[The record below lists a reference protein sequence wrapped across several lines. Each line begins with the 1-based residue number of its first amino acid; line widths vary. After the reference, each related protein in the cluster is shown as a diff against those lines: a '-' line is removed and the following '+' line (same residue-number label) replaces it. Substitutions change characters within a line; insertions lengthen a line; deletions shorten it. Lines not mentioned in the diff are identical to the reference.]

1 MDTAGYDFNLFSDR
15 YKWALK
21 KTGKSQADFAR
32 AIGIKPQSLNGWANG
47 KVKQVSGE
55 FGLKAAKYAKVSP
68 QWFIYNKGKPT
79 DDLLIADNVTKDE
92 KDNGSLLNSHVQFR
106 TINKGMLML
115 IEKTWLE
122 THKYKESD
130 LMTYS
135 VEDSSMSP
143 ALNIGDTVVINTK
156 EKEPLLANKIYL
168 IEINK
173 TSYLRYIVPLGKGGI
188 IVKAQESDIPD
199 ETYNKD
205 EFKSLVKIIGR
216 VVKKEGDL

>member
-1 MDTAGYDFNLFSDR
+1 MDTTGYDFNLFSDR

-32 AIGIKPQSLNGWANG
+32 AIGITPQSLNGWANG

-79 DDLLIADNVTKDE
+79 DDITIIYKQDE
-92 KDNGSLLNSHVQFR
+92 KTIGSLLNSHVQFR
-106 TINKGMLML
+106 TTNKGMLMF

-122 THKYKESD
+122 AHNYKETD
-130 LMTYS
+130 LMAFS
-135 VEDSSMSP
+135 VEDSSMAP
-143 ALNIGDTVVINTK
+143 TLNIGDIVLINTK

-173 TSYLRYIVPLGKGGI
+173 TSYLRYIVPVGQGGI
-188 IVKAQESDIPD
+188 IVKAQETDIPD
-199 ETYNKD
+199 ETFSKD
-205 EFKSLVKIIGR
+205 EFISLVKIIGR
-216 VVKKEGDL
+216 VVKREGDL